1 MKKTEVKNVL
11 KNQNKA
17 KYDLINQP
25 STSMKQFKNHK
36 VEGEQRNMLNNT
48 RRMQPVKASH
58 AENPTQQMTKW
69 QGGKKVT

>member
-36 VEGEQRNMLNNT
+36 VEGE
-48 RRMQPVKASH
+48 
-58 AENPTQQMTKW
+58 
-69 QGGKKVT
+69 